1 MKKRMISLVSLALVF
16 ALFLQVGCVANAA
29 EKEIFIKD
37 AQREEE
43 LLLAYTDEISLV
55 EENHGCEIDR
65 IDMETLEL
73 LKEDA
78 IKYLYDDDY
87 RFSELMDELSIIFAE
102 QEVMEYYENNLFA
115 RINDVVVTNLTTTI
129 LHSLGPLKGVYK
141 DFVPVNTEKQDLV
154 SVSLSVTG
162 EISHEMMIND
172 RKLTNTIGLTASG
185 SYQQSVT
192 LKGPSTTDTLCSGRA
207 ATHSLACGVLYGI
220 VTHTSWDLCDRR
232 TGEVKGHH
240 ESTQIQESTAR
251 YSAFVTLAQIDR
263 NGRLHIDNPERSSTS
278 VWPSQY
284 DFEQEIIDHAYAY
297 VEGDS
302 TATCAICEEMN
313 NKKQS

>member
-1 MKKRMISLVSLALVF
+1 M
-16 ALFLQVGCVANAA
+16 
-29 EKEIFIKD
+29 
-37 AQREEE
+37 
-43 LLLAYTDEISLV
+43 
-55 EENHGCEIDR
+55 
-65 IDMETLEL
+65 
-73 LKEDA
+73 
-78 IKYLYDDDY
+78 
-87 RFSELMDELSIIFAE
+87 
-102 QEVMEYYENNLFA
+102 
-115 RINDVVVTNLTTTI
+115 
-129 LHSLGPLKGVYK
+129 
-141 DFVPVNTEKQDLV
+141 
-154 SVSLSVTG
+154 
-162 EISHEMMIND
+162 
-172 RKLTNTIGLTASG
+172 
-185 SYQQSVT
+185 
-192 LKGPSTTDTLCSGRA
+192 
-207 ATHSLACGVLYGI
+207 
-220 VTHTSWDLCDRR
+220 CDRR